1 MGKINGIYAASVS
14 IVDRNL
20 KLNIEKTI
28 HHSEKLIKDGC
39 HGVVLFGSTGQ
50 SQLISL
56 EEKLNLIEN
65 ISKSKFK
72 DKFIIGT
79 GLNSLQDTISLIKFS
94 NSFNLNNFLIM
105 PPAYYMYE
113 DKEVIRFYKK
123 LIEKVSD
130 CKIILYNFEKLSG
143 YKFSENIVYKLV
155 ENFPEQIIGVK
166 DIILLLNILKFQKV
180 LVILMFMLRKEIDM
194 IN

>member
-65 ISKSKFK
+65 K
-72 DKFIIGT
+72 
-79 GLNSLQDTISLIKFS
+79 
-94 NSFNLNNFLIM
+94 
-105 PPAYYMYE
+105 
-113 DKEVIRFYKK
+113 
-123 LIEKVSD
+123 
-130 CKIILYNFEKLSG
+130 
-143 YKFSENIVYKLV
+143 
-155 ENFPEQIIGVK
+155 
-166 DIILLLNILKFQKV
+166 
-180 LVILMFMLRKEIDM
+180 
-194 IN
+194 